1 MAPRQIDEGSTEF
14 GIAGSRTPFSGSWFF
29 PTGRLGRWFA
39 RFFPSKFQTWQRLEG
54 EPGQTPMH
62 PLAGDTVV
70 NRDVITG
77 DGYGM
82 GVIRGARS
90 PVLPELELN
99 RRNRY
104 REYEMM
110 DEYAEVGAAFDI
122 YADDSSQT
130 DTRNRRWRIISE
142 NELVVKEVEKLF
154 ETIKLER
161 YIWDI
166 IRNVVKYGD
175 NFMEMILDM
184 NNPKAG
190 IQRVKILNPMYI
202 LRKENEYGY
211 LTDFLQE
218 IPKKNDWEA
227 FGGQGAAYG
236 GAEYITLAKEQIVHF
251 RLHTSDPTFYPYG
264 KSIAALAV
272 RIFRSLKLMEDAML
286 IYRLQRAPEL

>member
-104 REYEMM
+104 R
-110 DEYAEVGAAFDI
+110 
-122 YADDSSQT
+122 S
-130 DTRNRRWRIISE
+130 
-142 NELVVKEVEKLF
+142 
-154 ETIKLER
+154 
-161 YIWDI
+161 
-166 IRNVVKYGD
+166 
-175 NFMEMILDM
+175 
-184 NNPKAG
+184 
-190 IQRVKILNPMYI
+190 
-202 LRKENEYGY
+202 
-211 LTDFLQE
+211 
-218 IPKKNDWEA
+218 
-227 FGGQGAAYG
+227 
-236 GAEYITLAKEQIVHF
+236 
-251 RLHTSDPTFYPYG
+251 
-264 KSIAALAV
+264 
-272 RIFRSLKLMEDAML
+272 
-286 IYRLQRAPEL
+286 